1 MEETVRKYNLQLEKS
16 WEDFLQRTRLL
27 TSHLSLE
34 NPKRQLGNTEQ
45 RLEVPNLDLLEEGT
59 VLYEEVFED
68 ADVKLD
74 EVEVET
80 VVVEDLNMKMLEVV
94 ENIPVMRINVVLLG

>member
-1 MEETVRKYNLQLEKS
+1 M
-16 WEDFLQRTRLL
+16 
-27 TSHLSLE
+27 TSHLSSE
-34 NPKRQLGNTEQ
+34 NPKRRLGNTEQ

-68 ADVKLD
+68 VDVKLD
-74 EVEVET
+74 EVET

-94 ENIPVMRINVVLLG
+94 

>member
-1 MEETVRKYNLQLEKS
+1 M
-16 WEDFLQRTRLL
+16 
-27 TSHLSLE
+27 
-34 NPKRQLGNTEQ
+34 
-45 RLEVPNLDLLEEGT
+45 
-59 VLYEEVFED
+59 LYEEVFED

-94 ENIPVMRINVVLLG
+94 